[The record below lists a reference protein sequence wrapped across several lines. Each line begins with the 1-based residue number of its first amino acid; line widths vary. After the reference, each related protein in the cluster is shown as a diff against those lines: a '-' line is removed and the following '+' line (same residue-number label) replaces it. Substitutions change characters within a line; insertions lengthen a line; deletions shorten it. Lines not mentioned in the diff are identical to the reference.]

1 MKGCRWMR
9 LENKVA
15 VITGG
20 ASGIGLAAVKRF
32 VIEGAKVAILDYNEQ
47 AGEQVVANYGDEV
60 AFFKV
65 DVSNQEQV
73 QQAVK
78 AIAER
83 FGKIDILINNAGITR
98 DASLLK
104 MSAADFDKVIQINL
118 NGVFYCTQAV
128 VPYMIEQKYGKIINT
143 SSVSAERGNFGQTN
157 YTATKAALIGMT
169 KTWAKE
175 FGRKG
180 INVNAVAP
188 GFVETDMVESVPS
201 EITGMISTITCMQRM
216 GKPEDVANAYL
227 FLASDEASYITGHV
241 LHIDGGI
248 MM

>member
-1 MKGCRWMR
+1 MR
-9 LENKVA
+9 LDNKVA

-32 VIEGAKVAILDYNEQ
+32 VLEGAKVAILDYNEQ

-60 AFFKV
+60 VFFKA

-78 AIAER
+78 AIAEH

-201 EITGMISTITCMQRM
+201 EITGMISTITSMQRM

-241 LHIDGGI
+241 LHVDGGI